1 MGALTNGGSARGEGG
16 ERRAEMVRG
25 CPLLGVLLL
34 LGLLLG
40 ALAQP
45 QAHARP
51 PARDGC
57 APAPCYWRC
66 THTPLG
72 ANCRQIPVPL
82 GVLVTPYGEPVRS
95 GVKGVTVV
103 EVFETPVFTVVPVE
117 GLSTPGG

>member
-1 MGALTNGGSARGEGG
+1 
-16 ERRAEMVRG
+16 MVRG

-45 QAHARP
+45 QAHARSP
-51 PARDGC
+51 VSDGC
-57 APAPCYWRC
+57 APAPCYWDR

-72 ANCRQIPVPL
+72 AYCRQIPVPL
-82 GVLVTPYGEPVRS
+82 DVVVVPYGEPVRS
-95 GVKGVTVV
+95 GVEGVTVV
-103 EVFETPVFTVVPVE
+103 EVLGTPVFTVVPVD